1 MGIRLDISLPSLRV
15 AESFGDVQRTREV
28 EGEVDAGVGESV
40 EGGGEARGTA
50 DASCFHA
57 SCHIPT

>member
-40 EGGGEARGTA
+40 EGGGRGARTL
-50 DASCFHA
+50 HA
-57 SCHIPT
+57 STPRVTYLH